1 MRSRTSLHVYT
12 SAATASDA
20 WREQSRTGLLV
31 LLGMSIAHTA
41 LSIVNTLVMS
51 TTERA
56 SQLAT
61 LRLLGATPRQVLQTA
76 LWRPSPPSAS
86 AWPSAPSSPGS
97 RYGPCLVSPH
107 EEHHG
112 HPDWVAGG

>member
-1 MRSRTSLHVYT
+1 VRSRTSLHVHT

-56 SQLAT
+56 SQFAT

-76 LWRPSPPSAS
+76 LWEALTAIGIGLALGTLITGLALWTLPRQPT
-86 AWPSAPSSPGS
+86 
-97 RYGPCLVSPH
+97 
-107 EEHHG
+107 
-112 HPDWVAGG
+112 